1 MADFVVIYR
10 NTNVLGSGLD
20 TEARVTVPVDFG
32 VEVTAETLEERV
44 EQLDAYAAEIWDEV
58 DWTLDDP
65 GWELV
70 AVELPSGE
78 VVEL

>member
-32 VEVTAETLEERV
+32 VEVTPETLEEYV
-44 EQLDAYAAEIWDEV
+44 ELLALYAEQLWDEV